1 MARRGPGSDISI
13 DRYDDRRSYV
23 SRGPRPS
30 RGYDERY
37 QDEELDI
44 RQDRPRREREVRER
58 DVLVREEVRER
69 ERPRVP
75 PQYFDEDYGR
85 TGSAGP
91 LVLRAR
97 ETEEFDFAP
106 RPRRRSP
113 SPEPEKKIEKEE
125 IIIRREESEH
135 RPPPRPRERSRER
148 EEIIIRKTE
157 DDRDRGFGPPRR
169 EEREREEII
178 IRKTEDDRD
187 RGYGP
192 PRREDRERDEIIIRR
207 DERRD
212 DDVVSRRGGR
222 GGDVER
228 EEIIIRKDE
237 RDSDSYVPRSRYDD
251 YAIAPRPISHERE
264 RSRTRHHGSD
274 DGQEIIIRREER
286 EGRNGDRE
294 KQEIII
300 RKTSHSRSPSPSSI
314 STRRGHLAPDPPI
327 IRAPPIHQEVITHHR
342 HIDHGY
348 ETALVP
354 RPISR
359 PPSPPMPPLPREA
372 EDRIEIHRSGERNGR
387 AYDED
392 IVIDRNEG
400 PTHGR
405 SRSPLPPPGRHPYSP
420 PGRDPY
426 YDYPPGRPYPSGPP
440 PPGPLVPHRPYHR
453 DVAEEAAYYD
463 DIARRR
469 GFPGEAYNG
478 ATRDWAIVDV
488 PPGTERVR
496 MDGVGGGEQEIT
508 WQRYNGVR
516 RSNFNPDGGPDEAYG
531 KEVGRPLPLPSA
543 GGEIGA
549 RYGRPRDPKEGLWTE
564 ITKDLVVVEAIRDMG
579 YEYEETEDFYYIMQ
593 YLQYVSHTVR
603 AGGALADTKYRKM
616 WLALWACPKIS
627 AGIGADARRKWNGR
641 IGSSLHD
648 GLCPLK
654 DLHII
659 TTTAGIERLNATSR
673 GRLFSGGP
681 DLLLRD
687 QVIDQVAGRMT
698 DHLLS
703 YPVIDLI
710 LTTDLLLSYLVIDP
724 TIDQAIDL
732 TRDLGIDPTTDLAVP
747 GIRTNVPM
755 SSIQKICEY
764 VVCKVERLHLASE
777 LGLLGFHENRNDN
790 DIHESRYWIEITT

>member
-1 MARRGPGSDISI
+1 MARGGPGSDVSV
-13 DRYDDRRSYV
+13 DRYEDRRSYV

-30 RGYDERY
+30 RGYEERY
-37 QDEELDI
+37 RDDEVEY
-44 RQDRPRREREVRER
+44 RREPPRREREVRER
-58 DVLVREEVRER
+58 DVLVREEIRER
-69 ERPRVP
+69 DRPRVP
-75 PQYFDEDYGR
+75 PQYLEEDYGR
-85 TGSAGP
+85 TSGAGP

-113 SPEPEKKIEKEE
+113 SPEPEKTIEKEE
-125 IIIRREESEH
+125 IIIRRDESEH
-135 RPPPRPRERSRER
+135 RPPPRPRDRSRER

-169 EEREREEII
+169 EERER
-178 IRKTEDDRD
+178 
-187 RGYGP
+187 
-192 PRREDRERDEIIIRR
+192 DEIIIRR

-212 DDVVSRRGGR
+212 DDIVSRRGGR
-222 GGDVER
+222 GGDIER

-237 RDSDSYVPRSRYDD
+237 RDSDSYAPRSRYDD
-251 YAIAPRPISHERE
+251 YAVAPRPVSHERE

-300 RKTSHSRSPSPSSI
+300 RKTSHSRSPSPSSF
-314 STRRGHLAPDPPI
+314 SSRRGHHAPEPLP

-354 RPISR
+354 RPMSR
-359 PPSPPMPPLPREA
+359 PPSPPMPPPPRES

-400 PTHGR
+400 PALGR
-405 SRSPLPPPGRHPYSP
+405 SRSPMSP

-426 YDYPPGRPYPSGPP
+426 SPIGRDPYSPISRDPYRDYPPGRPYPGGPP
-440 PPGPLVPHRPYHR
+440 GAGALVPRRPYDR

-469 GFPGEAYNG
+469 AYPGEAYGG

-496 MDGVGGGEQEIT
+496 MDGIGGGEQEIT

-516 RSNFNPDGGPDEAYG
+516 RSNFNPDGGVDDGYG
-531 KEVGRPLPLPSA
+531 KEVGRPLPLPGA

-549 RYGRPRDPKEGLWTE
+549 RFGRPRDPKEGLWTE
-564 ITKDLVVVEAIRDMG
+564 ITKDLVVEEAIREMG
-579 YEYEETEDFYYIMQ
+579 YEYEETDDFYYIMQ
-593 YLQYVSHTVR
+593 YLQYVSNS
-603 AGGALADTKYRKM
+603 
-616 WLALWACPKIS
+616 C
-627 AGIGADARRKWNGR
+627 
-641 IGSSLHD
+641 
-648 GLCPLK
+648 
-654 DLHII
+654 
-659 TTTAGIERLNATSR
+659 
-673 GRLFSGGP
+673 
-681 DLLLRD
+681 
-687 QVIDQVAGRMT
+687 QVEK
-698 DHLLS
+698 
-703 YPVIDLI
+703 P
-710 LTTDLLLSYLVIDP
+710 
-724 TIDQAIDL
+724 
-732 TRDLGIDPTTDLAVP
+732 
-747 GIRTNVPM
+747 
-755 SSIQKICEY
+755 
-764 VVCKVERLHLASE
+764 
-777 LGLLGFHENRNDN
+777 
-790 DIHESRYWIEITT
+790 